1 MEQEAMTLGKWLGEN
16 LFAVIS
22 LLFGTGGIGYAIIA
36 RILDRRKY
44 NQEVKEAE
52 ASANLK
58 GDEFWKQ
65 RYEILQKE
73 INNKDEWW
81 KERYEG
87 LKREYDNERKLSN
100 EIVQNF
106 RNELNIMREEYDKQR
121 ELERQKYN
129 LLMEQYRSF
138 EEESLRKESEYK
150 DRIHQLE
157 ELVSKYEKRIER
169 NENDG

>member
-1 MEQEAMTLGKWLGEN
+1 MKQWLVDN

-36 RILDRRKY
+36 RILDRKKY

-52 ASANLK
+52 AEATLK
-58 GDEFWKQ
+58 GDEFWKK
-65 RYEILQKE
+65 RYEVLQQE

-81 KERYEG
+81 KERYDS

-106 RNELNIMREEYDKQR
+106 RNELNIMRDEYDKQR

-129 LLMEQYRSF
+129 LLMAQYRAF
-138 EEESLRKESEYK
+138 EEESIRKEREYK
-150 DRIHQLE
+150 DRICQLE
-157 ELVSKYEKRIER
+157 ELVSKYEKRIEL
-169 NENDG
+169 NNG